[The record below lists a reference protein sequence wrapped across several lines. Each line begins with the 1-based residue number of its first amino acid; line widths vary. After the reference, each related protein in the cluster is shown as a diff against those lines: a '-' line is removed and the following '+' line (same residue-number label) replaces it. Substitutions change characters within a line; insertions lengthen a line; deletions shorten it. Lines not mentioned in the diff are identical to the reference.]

1 MTACSIIQLM
11 YLILLTFC
19 IDGRSFHASF
29 FLYAKGLSVHGGRET
44 LVYVKKLILLLVT
57 SLMSL
62 HGMKTFDR
70 SD

>member
-1 MTACSIIQLM
+1 MTACWIIQLI

-19 IDGRSFHASF
+19 IDGPSFYASF
-29 FLYAKGLSVHGGRET
+29 FLYAKELSVHSGRET
-44 LVYVKKLILLLVT
+44 VVYVKKSILLSVT
-57 SLMSL
+57 SPMSL